1 MNLSDKFVYFHCV
14 DDHAMESEID
24 VVDNDEL
31 NNKICTLYTVQ
42 ANKKTG
48 SMAFLPIL
56 VIFRCKRHDGFQ
68 YYWKLIFFCGFSD
81 VWNEKITKTGQNA
94 TDFYLY
100 ILQYTVYVIFLSIEY
115 FCWRQW

>member
-1 MNLSDKFVYFHCV
+1 MNTMMNLSDKFVYFHCV

-48 SMAFLPIL
+48 SMAFWPIL

-68 YYWKLIFFCGFSD
+68 YY
-81 VWNEKITKTGQNA
+81 
-94 TDFYLY
+94 
-100 ILQYTVYVIFLSIEY
+100 
-115 FCWRQW
+115 